1 MTKKRTIHSWSIY
14 VSYQRQTN
22 HTHTQTQGNGQT
34 FRLDES
40 LIYLPSGIYIDI
52 PDALFIIIHPNF
64 GRPIVICCCW

>member
-40 LIYLPSGIYIDI
+40 LNLPTFWNIYR
-52 PDALFIIIHPNF
+52 HT
-64 GRPIVICCCW
+64 